1 MTRAFS
7 SEAGT
12 GSREENASRQGP
24 GAPFRFNRNG
34 KGSRGLWIL
43 AVLLSHWRRH
53 PMQLATL
60 LIGLIAATALWSG
73 VQALNQQARN
83 AYDRAAATFGGSR
96 TATLVGNDSATF
108 PQKLFVDLRRAG
120 WPVSPMLEGRVQIDG
135 RSYRLLGVEPV
146 TLPAEVGNAPAV
158 GKASLQSF
166 VTPPG
171 EMLVAPETLRDLD
184 LTEGV
189 RPQANGMS
197 LPPLRVQPEL
207 APGVL
212 VVDIGIAQE
221 ILKMPDQVSRLLV
234 GKFTMPHAA
243 LQSVTGDKLKLVEPN
258 AETDLE
264 RLTDSF
270 HLNLTAF
277 GLLSFFVGL
286 FIVNSAIGL
295 AFEQR
300 LPMLRTL
307 RACGVSARMLNT
319 VLVVELVSLAL
330 AAGLIGLICGYFIA
344 AALLPDVAASLR
356 GLYGAQIPGQLSLK
370 PVWWL
375 AGIAISILGALAAA
389 AASLT
394 KAIRMPV
401 LASAQPQ
408 AWRQAQRRWLM
419 LQSAAAIAV
428 FAVAGGLIWF
438 GDSLLAGFAVLA
450 ALMLGAALIL
460 PMILEIALSLGERSA
475 RRPVGIWFW
484 ADSRQQ
490 LSGLSLALMALL
502 LALAVNVGVGTM
514 VESFS
519 RTFLVWL
526 DGRLAADVYINAASD
541 TQAAKIKAWLRDRP
555 EVEAILPGGRA
566 DTQFGGAPIEV
577 LGLPDHATYRDNWPL
592 LESTANAWI
601 RLRPGDACLVSEQLS
616 RRMKLAIGDRISV
629 PAPGGDWPL
638 EIVGVYADYGN
649 PKGQIA
655 LNFAA
660 LTRHFP
666 QIPMTRIGLRVA
678 PGKIAPLIA
687 ALQQTFGLDDRNVA
701 DQATMKAES
710 KRIFNRTFSVTAA
723 LNAFTLGVAG
733 VALLTSL
740 LTLANSRLP
749 QLAPLW
755 AIGLTRRRLAALE
768 LLKTMAV
775 ALITALFALPLG
787 LLVAWCLLA
796 IVNVKAFGWRLPFHV
811 FPLQLIELL
820 AVALAAALCAAAL
833 PVARLARMQP
843 ASLIRI
849 FVNER

>member
-1 MTRAFS
+1 VKRA
-7 SEAGT
+7 
-12 GSREENASRQGP
+12 
-24 GAPFRFNRNG
+24 
-34 KGSRGLWIL
+34 LWTL

-60 LIGLIAATALWSG
+60 LIGLISATALWSG
-73 VQALNQQARN
+73 VQALNQQARTS
-83 AYDRAAATFGGSR
+83 YDRAAATFGGMR
-96 TATLVGNDSATF
+96 TAMLVGQNSATF
-108 PQKLFVDLRRAG
+108 PQQLFVDLRRAG
-120 WPVSPMLEGRVQIDG
+120 WPVSPVLEGRVQIDG
-135 RSYRLLGVEPV
+135 RSFRLLGIEPV
-146 TLPAEVGNAPAV
+146 TLPTEVGNAPAV
-158 GKASLQSF
+158 GKADLRSF
-166 VTPPG
+166 MMPPG
-171 EMLVAPETLRDLD
+171 EMLVARETLSDLK
-184 LTEGV
+184 LAEGT
-189 RPQANGMS
+189 RPQAYGGAT

-212 VVDIGIAQE
+212 VVDIGIAQSL
-221 ILKMPDQVSRLLV
+221 LKMPDQLSRLLI
-234 GKFTMPHAA
+234 GKA
-243 LQSVTGDKLKLVEPN
+243 TGKPASLESIAGDRLRLIEPS

-300 LPMLRTL
+300 LPILRTL
-307 RACGVSARMLNT
+307 RACGVSARMLNA

-330 AAGLIGLICGYFIA
+330 VAGVIGLVCGYFIA
-344 AALLPDVAASLR
+344 AVLLPDVAASLR
-356 GLYGAQIPGQLSLK
+356 GLYGAQIPGQLTLR
-370 PVWWL
+370 PQWWF

-394 KAIRMPV
+394 KALRMPL
-401 LASAQPQ
+401 LATAQPY
-408 AWRQAQRRWLM
+408 AWQQAQRRWLTY
-419 LQSAAAIAV
+419 QSALALVAFAAAV
-428 FAVAGGLIWF
+428 GFLWF
-438 GDSLLAGFAVLA
+438 GDSLISGFAVLA

-460 PMILEIALSLGERSA
+460 PMFLELVMSFGQRHARQPLS
-475 RRPVGIWFW
+475 VWFW

-502 LALAVNVGVGTM
+502 LALAVNVGVSTM

-526 DGRLAADVYINAASD
+526 DGRLAADVYISAAND
-541 TQAAKIKAWLRDRP
+541 VQATEIKAWLRERP

-566 DTQFGGAPIEV
+566 DTQLGGAPIEV

-592 LESTANAWI
+592 LQSAEDPWNK
-601 RLRPGDACLVSEQLS
+601 LRPGDTALVSEQLA
-616 RRMKLAIGDRISV
+616 RRLKLGVGDQIDV
-629 PAPGGDWPL
+629 PAPGGNWPL
-638 EIVGVYADYGN
+638 RVVGIYADYGN
-649 PKGQIA
+649 PKGAITV
-655 LNFAA
+655 NFAA
-660 LTRHFP
+660 LTRRFP
-666 QIPMTRIGLRVA
+666 EVPLTRMGLRVA
-678 PGKIAPLIA
+678 PPKIPALIS
-687 ALQQTFGLDDRNVA
+687 ALQEKFGLDDRGVA

-710 KRIFNRTFSVTAA
+710 TRIFNRTFAVTAA

-755 AIGLTRRRLAALE
+755 AIGITRRRLAAIE
-768 LLKTMAV
+768 LLKTMSV
-775 ALITALFALPLG
+775 ALITTMLALPLG

-811 FPLQLIELL
+811 FPTQLLWL
-820 AVALAAALCAAAL
+820 VGVAMAAAFAAAAL
-833 PVARLARMQP
+833 PVIRLARMQP
-843 ASLIRI
+843 ASLIRV
-849 FVNER
+849 FANER